1 MCSTCSTQSG
11 TLPTCPKLR
20 HVQAYEAEVMND
32 LNTRHAGLAYR
43 APNVH
48 TDGRDVVEN
57 YYIRSDLPENLGEE
71 SLVRGMCEILRVP
84 KKLAKKAVIFAQ
96 RVGAGK
102 LPIVRMNFVPTVLQ
116 QLAIVAS
123 ARRQLSALA
132 YGRQKVNFMAP
143 IHQSGSQIHG
153 RNLNAPE
160 LANHTID
167 A

>member
-1 MCSTCSTQSG
+1 MYSARCTQSG
-11 TLPTCPKLR
+11 TLLSRPELR

-32 LNTRHAGLAYR
+32 LNARYAELAYR

-48 TDGRDVVEN
+48 TDGSDVVQN
-57 YYIRSDLPENLGEE
+57 YYIRSDFPENPGEE
-71 SLVRGMCEILRVP
+71 NLVRGMREILRMP

-102 LPIVRMNFVPTVLQ
+102 LPIVRMNLVPAVLRRI
-116 QLAIVAS
+116 AIAAA

-132 YGRQKVNFMAP
+132 YGRQKVNLVAP
-143 IHQSGSQIHG
+143 IRQSGCQIHG
-153 RNLNAPE
+153 GNLNAAE
-160 LANHTID
+160 LANHAID